1 MNAVANQTMF
11 QSAYRQISQPERSFV
26 DRLVN
31 LLAESAHRHE
41 QSIRLALGQEM
52 PDAVRRIDKKGWLDR
67 PLVQAAIT
75 EEINRIADDQEIS
88 PQRWIKEV
96 AAIAQSNVGEFYTV
110 NALGQPEVDTDKL
123 TDPDMTRAIKSIEF
137 ETSDNITRSAVKTKV
152 KIIMHDKIA
161 ALKMQAAYMGL
172 DDGEN
177 PHRRADRAA
186 QEKIALPAGTT
197 ATEAGEKYA
206 RMIGDE

>member
-1 MNAVANQTMF
+1 
-11 QSAYRQISQPERSFV
+11 
-26 DRLVN
+26 
-31 LLAESAHRHE
+31 
-41 QSIRLALGQEM
+41 M
-52 PDAVRRIDKKGWLDR
+52 PDTVRRIDKKGWLDR

-110 NALGQPEVDTDKL
+110 NVLGQPEVDAEKL
-123 TDPDMTRAIKSIEF
+123 ADPEMTREVSKLELGNGARYDGRPGEPAYQSIEF
-137 ETSDNITRSAVKTKV
+137 ETSDNITRSSVKTKV
-152 KIIMHDKIA
+152 KITMHDKIA

>member
-41 QSIRLALGQEM
+41 QPIRLALGQPM
-52 PDAVRRIDKKGWLDR
+52 PDTVRRIDKKGWLDR

-110 NALGQPEVDTDKL
+110 NVLGQPEVDADRVRDIGQHHAL
-123 TDPDMTRAIKSIEF
+123 VGQDEGQNHDARQDRRAQDAGGVHGSGRWREPASPRRPCG
-137 ETSDNITRSAVKTKV
+137 T
-152 KIIMHDKIA
+152 
-161 ALKMQAAYMGL
+161 
-172 DDGEN
+172 GEN
-177 PHRRADRAA
+177 R
-186 QEKIALPAGTT
+186 PARWHHGNRS
-197 ATEAGEKYA
+197 G
-206 RMIGDE
+206 